1 MLHPAPLDVAS
12 VSAMRNRPQHLPPG
26 PGLRSVLEIGQ
37 DPIYGPV
44 RLKREFGSIAYMPI
58 GPGFAPIYSVS
69 DPDMVHQVLVKERD
83 RYIKDRFIKWMS
95 PVFGDGLL
103 VTDGEK
109 WERARRMITPA
120 FRPRALRSYGEVMTR
135 ATHNALERLDVRKG
149 FDMEAWTRDLA
160 LDIALESLFGAE
172 LGDKGPRV
180 AQALDDLLVFAD
192 GVLGRIT
199 KPPAKLPL
207 RMNRALWRGMKVMD
221 EVIDEILDER
231 AQSDEERL
239 DLLAMLLG
247 ARDGDGSALSPQE
260 VHDQIITLL
269 LAGHETTALSLAYAM
284 MLLGWNPRV
293 VERAQAELDS
303 VVGDRDVELEDLRK
317 LTYLNQII
325 QESLRKYP
333 PAAITVRQAAQED
346 TIAGYTI
353 PVGAQVLIPI
363 WSLHHDERF
372 WERPYAFDPDRWTRE
387 KSAERPRYSFL
398 PFGGGNRVCVG
409 EQFARMEMQIVLATL
424 LKKFNPRTLI
434 DTPPHLNLLV
444 TMRPETPIRIELQP
458 R

>member
-1 MLHPAPLDVAS
+1 
-12 VSAMRNRPQHLPPG
+12 MRNRPQTLPPG
-26 PGLRSVLEIGQ
+26 PGWTSLLVLGE

-44 RLKREFGSIAYMPI
+44 RLHREFGSISYMPI
-58 GPGFAPIYSVS
+58 GPGFAPIYVVS

-83 RYIKDRFIKWMS
+83 RYVKDRFLKWMA

-103 VTDGEK
+103 ITDGEK

-120 FRPRALRSYGEVMTR
+120 FRPRALRSYGEVMIR
-135 ATHNALERLDVRKG
+135 ATHSAIDRLDVSKG
-149 FDMEAWTRDLA
+149 FDSEAWTRDLA
-160 LDIALESLFGAE
+160 LDIALESLFGSE
-172 LGDKGPRV
+172 LGDKAPRV
-180 AQALDDLLVFAD
+180 AQALDDLLIFAD

-199 KPPAKLPL
+199 APPKKLPL
-207 RMNRALWRGMKVMD
+207 RMNRALWRGMKTMD
-221 EVIDEILDER
+221 AVIDEILAER
-231 AQSDEERL
+231 AQSEEERL
-239 DLLAMLLG
+239 DLLTMLLG

-269 LAGHETTALSLAYAM
+269 LAGHETTALSLSYAL
-284 MLLGWNPRV
+284 MLLGWNPAV
-293 VERAQAELDS
+293 VKRAQEELDR
-303 VVGDRDVELEDLRK
+303 VVGDRDVTLEDLRK

-325 QESLRKYP
+325 QESLRMYP

-353 PVGAQVLIPI
+353 PVGAQVIVPI
-363 WSLHHDERF
+363 WGLHHDERY
-372 WERPYAFDPDRWTRE
+372 WDRPYAFDPDRWTRE
-387 KSAERPRYSFL
+387 QNDERPRYSFL

-409 EQFARMEMQIVLATL
+409 EQFARMEMQVVLATL
-424 LKKFNPRTLI
+424 LQRFNPRTLI

-444 TMRPETPIRIELQP
+444 TMRPETPIRIELQA